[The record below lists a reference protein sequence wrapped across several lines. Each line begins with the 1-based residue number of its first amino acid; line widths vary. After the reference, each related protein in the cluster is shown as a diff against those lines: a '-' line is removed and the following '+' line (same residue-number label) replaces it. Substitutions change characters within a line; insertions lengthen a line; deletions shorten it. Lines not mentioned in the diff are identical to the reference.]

1 MTQTLSQRD
10 ERLDALRGLLL
21 VVMLTCHLGTPLS
34 YLTTSPFGFATSAEG
49 FILLSGF
56 VAAIVYGKRFFNDGY
71 LEMRRRVWRRAGQ
84 VYLCHMGLLLGG
96 VWMIGLLGPSGGPAY
111 TIFDDWY
118 AEPVP
123 EVLISSLL
131 LLFQPAFFDIL
142 PIYVFGLFATPL
154 ILRVAGD
161 RGWWPILAVS
171 LLLWLAAQFG
181 IKHGFEQWARSF
193 VPVVL
198 GSFDIF
204 AWQLLWISG
213 LCLGGL
219 YLDCKRS
226 ARTWRITPL
235 AVGVAVVVAIFFFGL
250 RHGLRHEFL
259 SIPSLAETGAMLNW
273 DGPLLNKWTLGPLRL
288 LNIACLIAL
297 LIAFAPQRLPRF
309 VGAPLALLGRYSL
322 PTFCFHIPLALVGK
336 EILYVYKPDDLIA
349 SAIGLAA
356 IALLFLPAWFS
367 ERRTKAE
374 LRPSRAL

>member
-56 VAAIVYGKRFFNDGY
+56 VAAIVYGKRFMSDGY
-71 LEMRRRVWRRAGQ
+71 LGMRRRVWRRAGQ

-96 VWMIGLLGPSGGPAY
+96 ALVVGLLGSDYRPLYMNGPVY
-111 TIFDDWY
+111 MVFNDWY
-118 AEPVP
+118 AEPIP
-123 EVLISSLL
+123 AVLLSSLL

-142 PIYVFGLFATPL
+142 PIYVVGLLLTPL
-154 ILRVAGD
+154 ILRVAHV
-161 RGWWPILAVS
+161 RGWWPILAAS

-193 VPVVL
+193 VPVAL

-204 AWQLLWISG
+204 AWQLLWVGG
-213 LCLGGL
+213 LCLGSL
-219 YLDCKRS
+219 HREHKQS
-226 ARTWRITPL
+226 ARPWQITPL
-235 AVGVAVVVAIFFFGL
+235 ALGAAVVVAIFFFGL
-250 RHGLRHEFL
+250 RHGFWSVPGLT
-259 SIPSLAETGAMLNW
+259 ETGPM
-273 DGPLLNKWTLGPLRL
+273 LNKWTLGPLRL
-288 LNIACLIAL
+288 FNIACLIAL
-297 LIAFAPQRLPRF
+297 LIAFAPQSLPRF

-336 EILYVYKPDDLIA
+336 EILYAYEPDALTA
-349 SAIGLAA
+349 SAMGLAA

-374 LRPSRAL
+374 LRTSRAL